1 MADPNLPP
9 NVREF
14 HCIHCNGKIRI
25 PANLP
30 STTGPCPHCQG
41 TITSPEPVAAVP
53 SIPQYIPAPAPA
65 PGPAPLPNVP
75 AQVPVQQPQP
85 VPQQQPAQPVVEAAP
100 AARQETVIPQ
110 PRATQQPAPAAQE
123 APAELPPQRIGK
135 SKSAEPGEP
144 KKGIV
149 PVIILTLLLL
159 AFAAAAGFVVFKEM
173 SNRQRPAVLTP
184 PGASGQPPSQ
194 EAKERAESHYIRVG
208 WQKEAIGVL
217 NKFIAAK
224 TVEEKLPHI
233 INPSQLKPQ
242 MEAFY
247 GGSVIND
254 LDTPAEAFSIYQ
266 LGEQDRKRGI
276 FLLTFERPP
285 QFEMKE
291 FFRPLASLEVQY
303 GIEDADILLT
313 SLANVENFASE
324 PVRVNAFFKKTPDGL
339 KLDWET
345 FAQTKYRTFETMIEF
360 PEEGQNGVFR
370 VVIEEDV
377 PAKGVETPGFK
388 TYRVS
393 DPSSPRT
400 SARVSVKIDSDL
412 GRTLSQ
418 INWIGVQNRPI
429 NRTATIEL
437 RWAGSDQPALEINRI
452 LCWEFLHL
460 GGEIGNTA
468 ATAK

>member
-1 MADPNLPP
+1 MADSNLPP

-30 STTGPCPHCQG
+30 STTAPCPHCHG
-41 TITSPEPVAAVP
+41 TITSPEPVANVP
-53 SIPQYIPAPAPA
+53 SIPQHTPVPAPAPA
-65 PGPAPLPNVP
+65 VAPLPSVP
-75 AQVPVQQPQP
+75 ATVAAEQPQP
-85 VPQQQPAQPVVEAAP
+85 VVHQPQPQQPVA
-100 AARQETVIPQ
+100 
-110 PRATQQPAPAAQE
+110 PAPAAVPEPAAPQPSADNTTAPPAAAE
-123 APAELPPQRIGK
+123 APSQPLPGRIGK
-135 SKSAEPGEP
+135 SKSAEPSEP
-144 KKGIV
+144 KKGVV
-149 PVIILTLLLL
+149 PVIVLTFLLL
-159 AFAAAAGFVVFKEM
+159 AFAAAAGFVVYKEM
-173 SNRQRPAVLTP
+173 SNRQQSAVVTP
-184 PGASGQPPSQ
+184 PGSAPAPSQ
-194 EAKERAESHYIRVG
+194 EAKERADSHYIRVG
-208 WQKEAIGVL
+208 WQKDAITVL
-217 NKFIAAK
+217 SKFIAAR
-224 TVEEKLPHI
+224 TVEEKLPYI

-377 PAKGVETPGFK
+377 PTKGVENPGFK

-400 SARVSVKIDSDL
+400 STRISVKIDSDL

-418 INWIGVQNRPI
+418 INWIGVQNRPV

-437 RWAGSDQPALEINRI
+437 RWVGSDQPALEINRI

-468 ATAK
+468 SSAK